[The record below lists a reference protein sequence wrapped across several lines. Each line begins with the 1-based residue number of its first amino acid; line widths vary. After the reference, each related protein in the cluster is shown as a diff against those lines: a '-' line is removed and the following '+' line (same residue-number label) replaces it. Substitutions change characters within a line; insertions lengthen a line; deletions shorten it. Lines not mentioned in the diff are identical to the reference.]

1 MSTHSVDVLKVTYVE
16 PHPNADA
23 LEIIKAYEY
32 DCIVRKGQFKIG
44 DLFAFIEPDNVIDT
58 KRPEFEF
65 LAIKA
70 NADGKLR
77 IRTMRLR
84 GFRSYGLVIPAPEG
98 SQEGDNLWDA
108 LGIERYE
115 PKVNNGPRGAGN
127 LIGGLQVRGP
137 ELKAYVYDL
146 ENFKKYGKCLAE
158 DEDVVFS
165 VKIHGSSYRAVF
177 SSADNQFFVGSRT
190 TWKMKPGTPLA
201 PIVVVN
207 ESDGADQVIE
217 RVAPECTWWTA
228 AEQNPWLEAW
238 CRENPDCVVYGEVF
252 GPQVQGKQ
260 FSYGKTDG
268 QFGIAV
274 FDVLVNGKWVD
285 NIDLHTNIR
294 FANLQR
300 VPVLHTGKLD
310 RELLSNLAELPETF
324 GYSQDDKTQI
334 REGVVV
340 KPFRERYDR
349 CVGRVALKWVSDQ
362 YLDRT

>member
-1 MSTHSVDVLKVTYVE
+1 MSTHSVDVLRVTNIE
-16 PHPNADA
+16 AHPNADA

-32 DCIVRKGQFKIG
+32 DCIVRKGQFKVG

-70 NADGKLR
+70 DSNNKVR

-108 LGIERYE
+108 LGIVRYE
-115 PKVNNGPRGAGN
+115 PKVYSGPRGGGN
-127 LIGGLQVRGP
+127 LLGGLQVRGP
-137 ELKAYVYDL
+137 EIKAPSYNL
-146 ENFKKYGKCLAE
+146 ENFKKFGKCLTE
-158 DEDVVFS
+158 DDDVIFS
-165 VKIHGSSYRAVF
+165 VKIHGSSYRAVY
-177 SSADNQFFVGSRT
+177 SSVDNQFFVGSRT

-201 PIVVVN
+201 PIVVSG
-207 ESDGADQVIE
+207 EDSSGDRTIE
-217 RVAPECTWWTA
+217 RVAPDCTWWTA

-252 GPQVQGKQ
+252 SPQVQGKQ

-268 QFGIAV
+268 EFGVAI
-274 FDVLVNGKWVD
+274 FDVLIDGKWVD
-285 NIDLHTNIR
+285 NIDLHNDVR
-294 FANLQR
+294 FTNLQR

-324 GYSQDDKTQI
+324 GYSPLDKTQI

-340 KPFRERYDR
+340 KPFRERYDAR
-349 CVGRVALKWVSDQ
+349 VGRVALKWVSDQ
-362 YLDRT
+362 YLERT